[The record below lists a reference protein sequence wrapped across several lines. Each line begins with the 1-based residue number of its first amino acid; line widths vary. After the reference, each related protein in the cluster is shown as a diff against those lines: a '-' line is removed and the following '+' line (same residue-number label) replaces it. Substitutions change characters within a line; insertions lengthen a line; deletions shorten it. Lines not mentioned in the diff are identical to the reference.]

1 MNGARQNFPIFII
14 NLLDMECYLGN
25 DVSKGYAD
33 IVVLGPDLVPLEE
46 PLQFDD
52 TREGHTLLQGWIE
65 GLFQQHGITLLN
77 CAVESTG
84 GLENNWHE
92 MLVGLGAKLP
102 LRVARLNPSTVK
114 DAAKAELGKN
124 TTDAVS
130 ARNIAM
136 YIMRYEDRVDY
147 RAKDTKYASF
157 RSLTNHLSM
166 VKRQKT
172 QLINELKQLLYTCF
186 PELLTFFRRGIPVWA
201 LNLIIKFPSI
211 AALSKARP
219 STVAKIKG
227 VTLEKATKLVEA
239 AKRSVSS
246 RSTDTDAFL
255 IASIAE
261 DIIQKVKRI
270 KDLNAHL
277 AKECKGP
284 EVELLQ
290 SIVGIAAYSAA
301 AIMTEIEDISQF
313 PSPKKLASNF
323 GFNPNTR
330 QSGDKASPS
339 RMSKKGRP
347 ALRAALF
354 MCARCASVRDP
365 HMKAIYDRQ
374 IANGKKDK
382 QAIATVMHKMIRVVW
397 GVLKNGTPYDPQIDK
412 ANQLRKP
419 QTQEDQTVKETMAK
433 RRIQSYDTTA
443 PISRTAHKK
452 RKALLASQ
460 SGNAENMRDL
470 AKVPTT

>member
-1 MNGARQNFPIFII
+1 
-14 NLLDMECYLGN
+14 MECYLGN

-33 IVVLGPDLVPLEE
+33 IVVLGPDFVPLEDT
-46 PLQFDD
+46 LQFDD
-52 TREGHTLLQGWIE
+52 TRAGHTLLQGWIE
-65 GLFQQHGITLLN
+65 GIFKQHGVTLLN

-84 GLENNWHE
+84 GLENNWHA
-92 MLVGLGAKLP
+92 MLVELSAKLP

-124 TTDAVS
+124 VTDAVS

-136 YIMRYEDRVDY
+136 YIMRYGDRVDY

-186 PELLTFFRRGIPVWA
+186 PELLSFFRRGIPVWA
-201 LNLIIKFPSI
+201 LTLIIKFPSI
-211 AALSKARP
+211 ASLSKTRP

-239 AKRSVSS
+239 AKKSVSS

-255 IASIAE
+255 LASIAE
-261 DIIQKVKRI
+261 DILQKVSRI
-270 KDLNAHL
+270 KCLNAHL
-277 AKECKGP
+277 ARECKGP
-284 EVELLQ
+284 EVDLLQ
-290 SIVGIAAYSAA
+290 TIVGIAAYSAA

-313 PSPKKLASNF
+313 ASPKKLSAFF
-323 GFNPNTR
+323 GFNPTTR

-347 ALRAALF
+347 AIRAVLF

-382 QAIATVMHKMIRVVW
+382 QAIGVVMHKMIRVVW
-397 GVLKNGTPYDPQIDK
+397 GVLANGKPYDPQIDK
-412 ANQLRKP
+412 ANQQRKP
-419 QTQEDQTVKETMAK
+419 QTPDNQLVREAMAK
-433 RRIQSYDTTA
+433 RRIQSFDASA
-443 PISRTAHKK
+443 PISRTAYKK

>member
-1 MNGARQNFPIFII
+1 
-14 NLLDMECYLGN
+14 MECYLGN

-46 PLQFDD
+46 TLQFDD
-52 TREGHTLLQGWIE
+52 TRDGHTLFQGWIE
-65 GLFQQHGITLLN
+65 GLFEQHGITLLN

-84 GLENNWHE
+84 GLENNWHA
-92 MLVGLGAKLP
+92 MLVGLSAKLP

-124 TTDAVS
+124 VTDAVS

-136 YIMRYEDRVDY
+136 YIMRYGDRVDY

-186 PELLTFFRRGIPVWA
+186 PELLSFFRKGIPVWA
-201 LNLIIKFPSI
+201 LTLIIKFPSI

-227 VTLEKATKLVEA
+227 VTLDKATKLVA
-239 AKRSVSS
+239 AARRSVSS
-246 RSTDTDAFL
+246 RSTATDAFL
-255 IASIAE
+255 LASIAE
-261 DIIQKVKRI
+261 DILAKVARV

-277 AKECKGP
+277 ARECKGP

-290 SIVGIAAYSAA
+290 TIVGVAAYSAA
-301 AIMTEIEDISQF
+301 AIMTELEDIAQF
-313 PSPKKLASNF
+313 PSPRQLSSFF
-323 GFNPNTR
+323 GVNPNTK
-330 QSGDKASPS
+330 QSGDKAGPS

-347 ALRAALF
+347 ALRAVLF
-354 MCARCASVRDP
+354 MCARTASVRDP
-365 HMKAIYDRQ
+365 HMKAIYDNQ
-374 IANGKKDK
+374 IERGKKDK
-382 QAIATVMHKMIRVVW
+382 QAIGAVMHKMLRMVW
-397 GVLKNGTPYDPQIDK
+397 GVLKSGKPYDSRIDK

-419 QTQEDQTVKETMAK
+419 QAPTDQLAKETITK
-433 RRIQSYDTTA
+433 RRLQSFDPTA
-443 PISRTAHKK
+443 PISRAANKK
-452 RKALLASQ
+452 RKAHIASQ
-460 SGNAENMRDL
+460 SGKAENMRDL
-470 AKVPTT
+470 AKVPTA